1 MLLDLGANPNL
12 QNDHG
17 ETALHWAARMGLDK
31 IVEVLLK
38 SSADRRI
45 RGQNGLAVDVCRSE
59 SVKRL
64 LDPDAAAEVKKQL
77 QDMEQKARNLIEQQR
92 MTPFHWEINYN
103 DLKFLG
109 RIGSG
114 GAGVVHKG
122 TWKGIDV
129 CNSSRLPQQSS
140 DPATPFPFRLR

>member
-1 MLLDLGANPNL
+1 
-12 QNDHG
+12 
-17 ETALHWAARMGLDK
+17 MGFDK

-45 RGQNGLAVDVCRSE
+45 KGQNGVAADVCRSE

-64 LDPDAAAEVKKQL
+64 LDPDAAAEAKKQL
-77 QDMEQKARNLIEQQR
+77 QDMEQKARNLIELQR
-92 MTPFHWEINYN
+92 VTPFHWEINYN
-103 DLKFLG
+103 DLKFIG

-129 CNSSRLPQQSS
+129 RTRYLLRQQFFLIILPLIRLCRSR
-140 DPATPFPFRLR
+140 